1 MQRRCMSNKISKT
14 VDVLGTQYTI
24 EIKAYNDD
32 PAFAKCNIDGYCE
45 HGTHRIV
52 IGDLHTF
59 PGWED
64 ETEDFIDANMKHT
77 LAHECI
83 HSYFNESGLQDSAH
97 VYNGPYAKDEEL
109 IDWIAIQVKK
119 IYKTLEQAGAL

>member
-32 PAFAKCNIDGYCE
+32 QAFVKCNIDGYCE

-64 ETEDFIDANMKHT
+64 ETEEYIEACMKHT
-77 LAHECI
+77 LRHECV
-83 HSYFNESGLQDSAH
+83 HAGYNESGLQDNSS
-97 VYNGPYAKDEEL
+97 VYDGPYAKNEEM
-109 IDWIAIQVKK
+109 IDWWAIQGPK
-119 IYKTLEQAGAL
+119 IYKMWEQAGAL